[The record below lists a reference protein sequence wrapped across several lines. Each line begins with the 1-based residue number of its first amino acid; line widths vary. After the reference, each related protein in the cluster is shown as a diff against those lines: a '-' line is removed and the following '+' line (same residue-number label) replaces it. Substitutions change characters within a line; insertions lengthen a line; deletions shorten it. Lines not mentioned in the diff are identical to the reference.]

1 MPIVRMFD
9 MRRKTPNQRIL
20 KLGFLKSQNELKS
33 TEEIENQIATY
44 DIPVVA
50 KEVNKSKRRQ
60 MRIFM
65 RANGHSSNQRRNML
79 SNV

>member
-1 MPIVRMFD
+1 MPLVRMFD
-9 MRRKTPNQRIL
+9 MRRKTPNTRIL
-20 KLGFLKSQNELKS
+20 KLGFLKRQDELQS
-33 TEEIENQIATY
+33 SEEVENQIATY

-60 MRIFM
+60 MRLYL
-65 RANGHSSNQRRNML
+65 RENGYQRRNMP